1 MLEAVLFDLDG
12 VLVDSKEA
20 WYLAV
25 AEAGVRFRGRP
36 ITREEFDPTFGQ
48 GTEAD
53 IPLFG
58 LDCTTAQLDRFYEEE
73 FVRHLEAVEID
84 ASAKKVL
91 TELKRRGLKLAVV
104 TNSVG
109 VVAHAALKHAGLFEL
124 FDSLATADRVPSSK
138 PAPDLPLLALHEL
151 KVKAEHAWMVGD
163 SRFDREAAAA
173 ARLTFVGLR
182 IEGHHRIERLADLL
196 GPSLPALAGRPR
208 QAAGE

>member
-36 ITREEFDPTFGQ
+36 VTRAEFEPTFGQ

-58 LDCTTAQLDRFYEEE
+58 FDCTTAQLDRFYEEE
-73 FVRHLEAVEID
+73 FVRQLHAVRVD
-84 ASAKKVL
+84 ASAL
-91 TELKRRGLKLAVV
+91 GILEGLKAQGLKLAVV

-109 VVAHAALKHAGLFEL
+109 IIARATLEHAKLLPL

-151 KVKAEHAWMVGD
+151 KVKAEHACMVGD

-173 ARLTFVGLR
+173 AKVRFIGLR
-182 IEGHHRIERLADLL
+182 IAGDRRIDRLVELTGL
-196 GPSLPALAGRPR
+196 QAG
-208 QAAGE
+208 